1 MHNFH
6 HSDPQ
11 NRENPIGEIQ
21 MASSCYV
28 FSVTSF
34 LAHQQGDR
42 FQSKWASQGGFP
54 GELEAE
60 STEVRWQVNTKLQ
73 EGRKLGDRES
83 VDC

>member
-21 MASSCYV
+21 MASLPV
-28 FSVTSF
+28 MSF
-34 LAHQQGDR
+34 LAHQQADR
-42 FQSKWASQGGFP
+42 FQSKRASQGGFP